1 MRAWLL
7 VSCFTLVGL
16 SSCTDTDPG
25 GDGATAGAG
34 AARAGDGGEAVGDAG
49 AGAGGTTPIAPLGG
63 ASNGG
68 TPNTEEQAGD
78 GGMAGIIEPTG
89 AGGMVPSDAAAGA
102 AGSDVGQVTPP
113 PGATVSVPVVGG
125 VSSLQFSPLT
135 LTPAFSTTIHDYYVR
150 CGAGANALTLTT
162 TDDSGARS
170 SAVTLYPDQAVVVGD
185 SYWVRCLPPDFPIIT
200 VAQPGTPTPGYYLTN
215 SLGYGAVFDVHGVPV
230 WYARGVLP
238 INLDSPAVNTISL
251 MRDPYP
257 SADNVPQWEIRDLNT
272 RGVTTIASPTSSTD
286 EHELRVLDNG
296 DYLVFTYP
304 VESDFDLTGLN
315 SYGPDE
321 NIFDCE
327 IQELD
332 STGSVVWSWLASDH
346 IDPKQETLFA
356 ADGAVPGGSAADVF
370 HCNAIEL
377 DSAGNLLVSM
387 RHTNAAFYV
396 ERSTG
401 KILWKL
407 GGSPYNKDGAALIRV
422 QNDAQGDFSMQHDAR
437 FQPNGNI
444 SLFDDHGMGSGY
456 ARGIEYAIDHD
467 ANTATPVFQYLGS
480 GASMYEGSFRRY
492 ADGDSVISWGY
503 IPGDLRAVTE
513 VDANGKN
520 VFDITFS
527 GPGSQPYR
535 AVKVPLSQLD
545 ITLLRQDTAR

>member
-1 MRAWLL
+1 M
-7 VSCFTLVGL
+7 
-16 SSCTDTDPG
+16 
-25 GDGATAGAG
+25 AGAN
-34 AARAGDGGEAVGDAG
+34 AEAGDTGEATGDAG
-49 AGAGGTTPIAPLGG
+49 NGGMAPIATVGGAGV
-63 ASNGG
+63 GG
-68 TPNTEEQAGD
+68 TPTTDALAGD
-78 GGMAGIIEPTG
+78 GGMAGSAMPPA
-89 AGGMVPSDAAAGA
+89 AGGMAPTDTAAGA
-102 AGSDVGQVTPP
+102 AGTEVDQVTPP
-113 PGATVSVPVVGG
+113 PGATLSVPATGG
-125 VSSLQFSPLT
+125 VTSLQFSPLT
-135 LTPAFSTTIHDYYVR
+135 LTPAFSAAVHDYYVR

-162 TDDSGARS
+162 TDGNGTRA

-185 SYWVRCLPPDFPIIT
+185 EYWVRCLPPDFPIIT

-238 INLDSPAVNTISL
+238 INLDSPVANTISF

-257 SADNVPQWEIRDLNT
+257 SADNTPTWEIRDLNT
-272 RGVTTIASPTSSTD
+272 RNVITIASPTNSTD

-296 DYLVFTYP
+296 DYLVFNYP
-304 VESDFDLTGLN
+304 LESDFDLTGLN

-321 NIFDCE
+321 NIYDCE

-332 STGSVVWSWLASDH
+332 PTGSVVWSWLASDH
-346 IDPKQETLFA
+346 VDPRQETLFA
-356 ADGAVPGGSAADVF
+356 LDGAVPGGSAADVF
-370 HCNAIEL
+370 HCNAIEV
-377 DSAGNLLVSM
+377 DSSGNLLVSM
-387 RHTNAAFYV
+387 RHTNAAFYI

-407 GGSPYNKDGAALIRV
+407 GGSAYNKDGAALIRV
-422 QNDAQGDFSMQHDAR
+422 QNDPQNGFSLQHDAR
-437 FQPNGNI
+437 FRPNGNI

-456 ARGIEYAIDHD
+456 ARGVEYSIDHD

-480 GASMYEGSFRRY
+480 GASLYEGSFRRY

-513 VDANGKN
+513 IDANGKN
-520 VFDITFS
+520 VFDLTFS

-535 AVKVPLSQLD
+535 AIKVPLSQLD
-545 ITLLRQDTAR
+545 ITLMRQDTAR